1 MAIFRSFLLA
11 IALTAAPVAASVAT
25 AQGESFSA
33 TGAFVELKG
42 ADRAK
47 ALGDA
52 SKALQSQSR
61 LQGGFVQI
69 GADGSVA
76 KGKFYLSRPG
86 KIRFEYSPPAAL
98 LVVADGS
105 TVAIQDNRLKTFNRA
120 PLRSTP
126 MYFFLK
132 PNIDL
137 TKDAKVVRVAKQPG
151 TLAIAVKDKSGQ
163 SDGVLTLLFD
173 PTSFELRQWLI
184 EDGAGGITRVALNN
198 VERVTQFEPSLFV
211 LQPKNSPVRR

>member
-1 MAIFRSFLLA
+1 MFRSLFLA
-11 IALTAAPVAASVAT
+11 IALASAPVAASVAT
-25 AQGESFSA
+25 AQNAIFGS
-33 TGAFVELKG
+33 GAYVELKG
-42 ADRAK
+42 ADRTS
-47 ALGDA
+47 ALAGA

-69 GADGSVA
+69 GPDGSVA

-86 KIRFEYSPPAAL
+86 KIRFEYLPPAAL

-137 TKDAKVVRVAKQPG
+137 AKDSKVVRVAKQSG

-173 PTSFELRQWLI
+173 PSSYELRQWLI
-184 EDGAGGITRVALNN
+184 EDGAGGVTRVALNN
-198 VERVTQFEPSLFV
+198 VERVAKFEPSLFV
-211 LQPKNSPVRR
+211 LQPKNSPIRR

>member
-1 MAIFRSFLLA
+1 MFRSLLLA
-11 IALTAAPVAASVAT
+11 IALVSAPVAGGVAI
-25 AQGESFSA
+25 AQNALVGS
-33 TGAFVELKG
+33 GAFTDLKG
-42 ADRAK
+42 PDRTN
-47 ALGDA
+47 ALNAA
-52 SKALQSQSR
+52 SKALQNQSR

-69 GADGSVA
+69 GPDGSVA

-137 TKDAKVVRVAKQPG
+137 SKDAKVVRVAKQAG

-173 PTSFELRQWLI
+173 PASYELRQWTI
-184 EDGAGGITRVALNN
+184 DDGAGGTTRVALNN
-198 VERVTQFEPSLFV
+198 VERVAKFEPSLFV

>member
-1 MAIFRSFLLA
+1 MAVFRSLFLA
-11 IALTAAPVAASVAT
+11 IALAAAPAAGSVAIAQT
-25 AQGESFSA
+25 AIIGS
-33 TGAFVELKG
+33 GAFTELKG
-42 ADRAK
+42 ADRTA
-47 ALGDA
+47 ALSGA

-69 GADGSVA
+69 GADGSVT

-86 KIRFEYSPPAAL
+86 KIRFEYMAPAAL

-137 TKDAKVVRVAKQPG
+137 SKDAKVVRVAKQGG
-151 TLAIAVKDKSGQ
+151 TLAISVKDKTGQ
-163 SDGVLTLLFD
+163 TDGVLTLLFD
-173 PTSFELRQWLI
+173 PSSYELRQWLI
-184 EDGAGGITRVALNN
+184 EDGAGGVTRVALNN
-198 VERVTQFEPSLFV
+198 VERVASFEPSLFV
-211 LQPKNSPVRR
+211 LQPKNSPIRR